1 MTVPFQNIPQNLRVP
16 LFYAEI
22 DNSRANTAT
31 FDQRALIIAQITGDG
46 TATANTPIICTSTS
60 QAESLGGSG
69 SMLHLMYEAYKAND
83 SFGEVWVLPL
93 ADHGSGVAATGSI
106 EFTAPP
112 TASGTLYLYI
122 GGQRV
127 AVAVTSAMDESD
139 VADALIA
146 AITADTHLPVTAAID
161 GSNADKVN
169 LTAKNKGVNG
179 NDIDL
184 RLNYLGTF
192 GGEVTPTGLA
202 ATITAMASGATN
214 PVLTTALTNCG
225 DEPFDF
231 IACPYTD
238 TTSLNALRDFLNDS
252 TGRWSWSKQ
261 LFGHYFAAYR
271 NTVGNQTTF
280 GNARNDQHGT
290 VMGFN
295 NSPTPNW
302 ILAAQITGRAAA
314 SLRVDPGL
322 PLQTLSI
329 NGFQA
334 PPLASRFT
342 LSERNTLLFDGI
354 STFTVGQDGTC
365 YIENLITTYQ
375 KNAFDSPDDSYLQ
388 VETMFLIAYVLRRL
402 KTLVTSQYGRKKLA
416 SDSTRV
422 PAGGNVVTP
431 KMIKSSLIAEYRAM
445 EAAGYVQNSELFAQE
460 VIVEKSTTPNRV
472 NVLFPPTLIEQ
483 LRIFAVLFQFRNN

>member
-1 MTVPFQNIPQNLRVP
+1 MTVPFSNIPSNLRVP

-22 DNSRANTAT
+22 DNSRANNAS
-31 FDQRALIIAQITGDG
+31 FDQRALIIAQITSSG
-46 TATANTPIICTSTS
+46 TATANTPILCTSVS
-60 QAESLGGSG
+60 QAETLGGSG
-69 SMLHLMYEAYKAND
+69 SMLHLMYDAYRQND
-83 SFGEVWVLPL
+83 SFGEVWVLPI
-93 ADHGSGVAATGSI
+93 ADNGSGVQATGSI
-106 EFTAPP
+106 EFTSPP
-112 TASGTLYLYI
+112 TASGTLCVYI
-122 GGQRV
+122 AGQKIT
-127 AVAVTSAMDESD
+127 VAVTSAMDESD

-146 AITADTHLPVTAAID
+146 EITATTKLPVTAAID

-169 LTAKNKGVNG
+169 ITAKHKGETGNG
-179 NDIDL
+179 IDI
-184 RLNYLGTF
+184 RVNYLGSA

-202 ATITAMASGATN
+202 YTITAMASGATN
-214 PVLTTALTNCG
+214 PTLTTALSNCG

-231 IACPYTD
+231 IAFPYTD
-238 TTSLNALRDFLNDS
+238 STSLNAIKDFLNDS
-252 TGRWSWSKQ
+252 TGRWAWSKQ
-261 LFGHYFAAYR
+261 LYGHFFTAYK
-271 NTVGNQTTF
+271 NTVGNQTTL
-280 GNARNDQHGT
+280 GNARNDQHGSI
-290 VMGFN
+290 MGFN
-295 NSPTPNW
+295 NSPTPAW
-302 ILAAQITGRAAA
+302 LLAAMITGRAAA

-329 NGFQA
+329 NGFLA
-334 PPLASRFT
+334 PPIASRFN

-375 KNAFDSPDDSYLQ
+375 KNAFDTPDDSYLQ

-402 KTLVTSQYGRKKLA
+402 KTLVTSKYGRKKLA
-416 SDSTRV
+416 ADGVRV

-431 KMIKSSLIAEYRAM
+431 NLIKSDLIAEYRTM
-445 EAAGYVQNSELFAQE
+445 ESEGYVQNSELFAQE